1 VVRGGRARKANDMSS
16 MPTIETSSGIFT
28 PASSSALI
36 APMAMR
42 SLPQKITVGI
52 SSTERMVRTDL
63 PRSVGCKF
71 SVGQLQFA
79 LQSPIL
85 ADTVA
90 GKPSGVTS
98 TSGAVMPP
106 SGGPKKIPWNT
117 PINLAPITAETGP
130 IIGDWPSDK
139 MKNGYTLTGNFTVE
153 QQLPGD
159 MALQMS
165 FVTNNG
171 IDLYQ
176 SSYPNAYT
184 GAQPQNTPFTNIT
197 PGLAKCRSFIT
208 TPSLITMRCRRRRR
222 RGRYHHCM
230 AWHIRSTIPGAKI

>member
-1 VVRGGRARKANDMSS
+1 MSS
-16 MPTIETSSGIFT
+16 IPTIETSSGIFT

-90 GKPSGVTS
+90 GKPSGS
-98 TSGAVMPP
+98 DQHIGRGDAAQRGA
-106 SGGPKKIPWNT
+106 KKDPGEYADY
-117 PINLAPITAETGP
+117 NLAPVTAET
-130 IIGDWPSDK
+130 
-139 MKNGYTLTGNFTVE
+139 
-153 QQLPGD
+153 
-159 MALQMS
+159 
-165 FVTNNG
+165 
-171 IDLYQ
+171 
-176 SSYPNAYT
+176 
-184 GAQPQNTPFTNIT
+184 
-197 PGLAKCRSFIT
+197 
-208 TPSLITMRCRRRRR
+208 
-222 RGRYHHCM
+222 
-230 AWHIRSTIPGAKI
+230 

>member
-1 VVRGGRARKANDMSS
+1 
-16 MPTIETSSGIFT
+16 
-28 PASSSALI
+28 
-36 APMAMR
+36 
-42 SLPQKITVGI
+42 
-52 SSTERMVRTDL
+52 MVRTDL

-90 GKPSGVTS
+90 GKPSGS
-98 TSGAVMPP
+98 DQHIGRGDAAQRWA
-106 SGGPKKIPWNT
+106 KKDPGEYADY
-117 PINLAPITAETGP
+117 NLAPVTAETGP

-153 QQLPGD
+153 QHLPGD

-208 TPSLITMRCRRRRR
+208 TPSLITMRCRCR